1 MRRAKRKMKFLPYE
15 RIKIKTRLG
24 ADEAC
29 KRLAATIEP
38 KRSFRR
44 FEANHKTY
52 QGNIEGYAFEISP
65 IIHYRNSFLPIIKG
79 EIQPEMSGSSVH
91 ITMRPH
97 GFVIAFMILWL
108 GGVGFFFFI
117 MLASFISS
125 MIQNNPGDASVLLI
139 PGGMFAFGYALLLGG
154 FKFESIKSKRFFR
167 DLFQAEEVE
176 EMGIVKPVP
185 SAGDG

>member
-1 MRRAKRKMKFLPYE
+1 MKFIPYE
-15 RIKIKTRLG
+15 HLKIKTRLS
-24 ADEAC
+24 ADEVS
-29 KRLAATIEP
+29 KRLDEVIEP
-38 KRSFRR
+38 KRSFRW
-44 FEANHKTY
+44 FEANRKPY
-52 QGNIEGYAFEISP
+52 QGNIEGPSFEISR

-97 GFVIAFMILWL
+97 GFIIAFMIVWL

-117 MLASFISS
+117 MLVSFISS
-125 MIQNNPGDASVLLI
+125 MTQNNIRDAAVLLI

-154 FKFESIKSKRFFR
+154 FKFESIKSKKFFR

-176 EMGIVKPVP
+176 EMGIVNPFGV
-185 SAGDG
+185 AG

>member
-1 MRRAKRKMKFLPYE
+1 MKFLPYE
-15 RIKIKTRLG
+15 HLKIKTRLS
-24 ADEAC
+24 ADEAR
-29 KRLAATIEP
+29 KRLADTIEP
-38 KRSFRR
+38 KRFRR
-44 FEANHKTY
+44 WFEANHKPY
-52 QGNIEGYAFEISP
+52 QGNMEGCDFEISP

-79 EIQPEMSGSSVH
+79 EIQSEMSGSSVH

-108 GGVGFFFFI
+108 GGVGFFFLI

-125 MIQNNPGDASVLLI
+125 MTQNNIRDASVLLI

-154 FKFESIKSKRFFR
+154 FKFESIKSKQFFR

-176 EMGIVKPVP
+176 EMGIVNPFGV
-185 SAGDG
+185 AG